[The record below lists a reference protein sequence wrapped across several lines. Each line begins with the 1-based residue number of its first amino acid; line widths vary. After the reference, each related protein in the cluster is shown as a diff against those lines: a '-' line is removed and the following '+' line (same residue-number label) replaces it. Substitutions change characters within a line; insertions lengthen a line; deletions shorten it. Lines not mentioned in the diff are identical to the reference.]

1 MSFGI
6 QYIQRGNK
14 LMKRSI
20 PTTIAAVLNAIWSLV
35 NLVEAVPVLGMG
47 ADAVNTSQDMP
58 PYSVVV
64 LAVILGVIGLIA
76 SWGVWQNQKWAKIVV
91 IIVGALGGLSA
102 LPGVLFAP
110 TPGLRMSAI
119 SGVVIPLAIIVLL
132 LWPRPKAAVESA
144 AD

>member
-1 MSFGI
+1 
-6 QYIQRGNK
+6 
-14 LMKRSI
+14 
-20 PTTIAAVLNAIWSLV
+20 
-35 NLVEAVPVLGMG
+35 
-47 ADAVNTSQDMP
+47 MP

-119 SGVVIPLAIIVLL
+119 SGVVIPLVIIVLL